1 MTAVGWFPIVLL
13 VVIAILFVVMVI
25 GKRRAQR
32 ARGER

>member
-1 MTAVGWFPIVLL
+1 MSLIGWYPIVML